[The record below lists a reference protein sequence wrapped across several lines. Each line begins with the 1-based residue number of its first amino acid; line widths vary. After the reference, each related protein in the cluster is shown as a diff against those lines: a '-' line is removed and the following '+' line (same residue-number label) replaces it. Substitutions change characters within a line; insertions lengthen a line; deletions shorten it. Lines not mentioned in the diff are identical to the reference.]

1 MSDTP
6 GTAIPTVQ
14 IETDTLRVTRWDF
27 PKKGANTGWHRHA
40 YDYVVVPLFDGV
52 LEIEGKDGTRTKAP
66 MQNGVSYARKA
77 GVEHDVINAN
87 DGPVAFVEIEL
98 LTTS

>member
-1 MSDTP
+1 MSGTP
-6 GTAIPTVQ
+6 GTAIATIQV
-14 IETDTLRVTRWDF
+14 ETDTLRVTRWDF
-27 PKKGANTGWHRHA
+27 PKKGDNTGWHRHA

-52 LEIEGKDGTRTKAP
+52 LEIEGNDGTRTKAP

-98 LTTS
+98 LTTP

>member
-1 MSDTP
+1 MITWS
-6 GTAIPTVQ
+6 
-14 IETDTLRVTRWDF
+14 
-27 PKKGANTGWHRHA
+27 
-40 YDYVVVPLFDGV
+40 VPLFDGV
-52 LEIEGKDGTRTKAP
+52 LEIEGNDGTRTKAP

-98 LTTS
+98 LTTP